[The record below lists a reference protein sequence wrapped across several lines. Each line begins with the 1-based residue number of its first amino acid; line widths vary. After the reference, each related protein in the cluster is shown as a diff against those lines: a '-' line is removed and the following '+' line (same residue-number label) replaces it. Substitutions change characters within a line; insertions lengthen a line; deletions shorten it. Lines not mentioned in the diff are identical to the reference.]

1 MGKASRARWD
11 GNVRSMAIVAKPPDE
26 ITAEDIAFLRENYTS
41 TGGLLPNAYAGGA
54 FYTPT
59 HVARFIV
66 AALRGLSGGDFPAG
80 SRWLEPSCGS
90 GVFIEHIA
98 PIDVSKPA
106 VAEITALEL
115 DETSAK
121 VASLIYP
128 HANVIQGDAFL
139 HERRDYYDYVVG
151 NPPYGVTIDVAADTL
166 PDAFETLRTTK
177 GQARG
182 KSECA
187 FIELA
192 IKAVKPGGYIA
203 FVLPMGLNYANY
215 AEKVRR
221 LLYETCWHVA
231 TVMLPGETFALT
243 GTTIPTQILIVRK
256 APPGTPHMSAV
267 TKRWGS
273 NLGSTYADI
282 TDFDARFLAG
292 QTPAYFAQIT
302 DIGYDAKGKPTPA
315 KWNDGLTQLDEL
327 LEDFTDDYLVRSN
340 LYPHIPSWH
349 SVKDVSAFMFS
360 QGNRTCDGYRYA
372 SRVYSGGPYR
382 WNELTLGA
390 GVEIEWNG
398 EEVST
403 FDFEWQDR
411 IVAAHYAALEASYYA
426 ELTGEAGSL
435 PSDTPEMEAV
445 A

>member
-11 GNVRSMAIVAKPPDE
+11 GNVRSMAIVAKQPDE

-59 HVARFIV
+59 HVARFVIE
-66 AALRGLSGGDFPAG
+66 ALRGLCGGEFPTE

-90 GVFIEHIA
+90 GVFIEHI
-98 PIDVSKPA
+98 DKS
-106 VAEITALEL
+106 AEITALEL
-115 DETSAK
+115 DNISAT
-121 VASLIYP
+121 VTSLIYP

-139 HERRDYYDYVVG
+139 HDRRDYYDFVVG
-151 NPPYGVTIDVAADTL
+151 NPPYGVTIDVAADEL
-166 PDAFETLRTTK
+166 PDSFETLRITK
-177 GQARG
+177 GRAKG

-203 FVLPMGLNYANY
+203 LVLPMGLNFANY
-215 AEKVRR
+215 AEKVRQ
-221 LLYETCWHVA
+221 LLYKMCWQVA
-231 TVMLPGETFALT
+231 TIMLPSETFALT

-256 APPGTPHMSAV
+256 APPSTPHVPSA

-273 NLGSTYADI
+273 NFRRGGYDDI
-282 TDFDARFLAG
+282 TGFDAKFLAG
-292 QTPAYFAQIT
+292 QQPAYFAQIT
-302 DIGYDAKGKPTPA
+302 DIGYDKDGKSTD
-315 KWNDGLTQLDEL
+315 KWGDGLTQLDEL
-327 LEDFTDDYLVRSN
+327 LEDFTDDFLTRSN

-360 QGNRTCDGYRYA
+360 HGNGSCDGYRGG
-372 SRVYSGGPYR
+372 SGTYSAGPYR

-390 GVEIEWNG
+390 GEEIKWNG
-398 EEVST
+398 AEVST
-403 FDFEWQDR
+403 FDFTRQDR
-411 IVAAHYAALEASYYA
+411 IVADYYEELAQQASASSYGLEAA
-426 ELTGEAGSL
+426 A
-435 PSDTPEMEAV
+435 
-445 A
+445 